1 VKAYVYREG
10 GVPWKLEEVPR
21 PEPGPGEVLVR
32 IAAAGICGSDL
43 HYRYGRTRCYAAP
56 LIPGHEIAGTVE
68 ALGEGAE
75 GVAVGDRV
83 CVHYIRSCGRCKH
96 CDEGFDNRCRSRR
109 SMGAH
114 LDGGFAQYIAIPDRN
129 AFRLPDSIPMDQ
141 GAIVGCAVSTAYHAL
156 QLGGLRS
163 GETVVVFGLGGVGL
177 HAVSWAKAMGAGA
190 VVGVD
195 NVEAKLESGRAYGA
209 DLVLH
214 GERDDPVE
222 AVRSLTD
229 GYGAELALECSG
241 NQACV
246 AAAIGCLHGKSGY
259 ESGRLVGIAVLMEPV
274 HMPDPGSFREG
285 AYMRAGDH
293 TRDDLREV
301 IRLID
306 AGRVDLSGSVTHR
319 FCFDELE
326 RAMELVESR
335 RENVI
340 RAVLTMDE

>member
-1 VKAYVYREG
+1 MATMKAALYDGKSRMNVVEM
-10 GVPWKLEEVPR
+10 ER
-21 PEPGPGEVLVR
+21 PVAGPGHAIVR
-32 IAAAGICGSDL
+32 VRSTGICGSDL
-43 HYRYGRTRCYAAP
+43 LMNAAKTERDAVP
-56 LIPGHEIAGTVE
+56 YGHEVAGEVVE
-68 ALGEGAE
+68 VGDGVDASLIGLR
-75 GVAVGDRV
+75 VAVDTIGAGRACQKCWYCRMGQFQV
-83 CVHYIRSCGRCKH
+83 CVDPWSS
-96 CDEGFDNRCRSRR
+96 EG
-109 SMGAH
+109 
-114 LDGGFAQYIAIPDRN
+114 GGFAQYIAIPDRN

-156 QLGGLRS
+156 QLGGLKS

-195 NVEAKLESGRAYGA
+195 NVEAKLESGKAYGA

-214 GERDDPVE
+214 AERDDAVE

-241 NQACV
+241 HQACV
-246 AAAIGCLHGKSGY
+246 QAAIGCLHGKSGY
-259 ESGRLVGIAVLMEPV
+259 ESGRLVGVAILMQPV

-293 TRDDLREV
+293 TRDQLREV

-319 FCFDELE
+319 FRFDELE
-326 RAMELVESR
+326 KAMELVESR